1 MKISI
6 IIPARNEAENI
17 GRLLCALQPYRDRG
31 HEVIV
36 VDGGSEDDTIV
47 IAAAL
52 ADTLLQTPAG
62 RSHQMNAGSKEAK
75 GEILWFLH
83 ADSELPEQADG
94 LIISAVTT
102 GAYTWGRFDVRLSG
116 RQKLLRVVEKMMN
129 LRSRMTGIATGDQG
143 IFISRK
149 LFEKAG
155 GYPDQLLMEDIAL
168 CKHLKKYQ
176 NVGKFLSIEELANN
190 YKFIIYCNGKKCHRS
205 SYGACLLRTKIGVP
219 AKNVYLMLGGFP
231 EWKAAGYP
239 VR

>member
-47 IAAAL
+47 IAAEL
-52 ADTLLQTPAG
+52 ADSLLQTPAG

-75 GEILWFLH
+75 GEVLWFLH
-83 ADSELPEQADG
+83 ADSELPEQADE

-168 CKHLKKYQ
+168 CKYLKKYQ
-176 NVGKFLSIEELANN
+176 APVCLREKLETSSRRWEQRGIIRTILLMWRLRMAYFL
-190 YKFIIYCNGKKCHRS
+190 
-205 SYGACLLRTKIGVP
+205 GVP
-219 AKNVYLMLGGFP
+219 ADKLALLYD
-231 EWKAAGYP
+231 
-239 VR
+239 

>member
-1 MKISI
+1 MRISI
-6 IIPARNEAENI
+6 IIPVRNEAENI
-17 GRLLCALQPYRDRG
+17 GRLLSSLQPYRDRG

-36 VDGGSEDDTIV
+36 VDGGSEDETMV
-47 IAAAL
+47 IANSL

-75 GEILWFLH
+75 GEVLWFLH
-83 ADSELPEQADG
+83 ADSELPEQADE

-129 LRSRMTGIATGDQG
+129 LRSRLTGIATGDQG
-143 IFISRK
+143 IFISRR

-176 NVGKFLSIEELANN
+176 APVCLREKLETSSRRWEQRGIIRTILLMWRLRMAYFL
-190 YKFIIYCNGKKCHRS
+190 
-205 SYGACLLRTKIGVP
+205 GVP
-219 AKNVYLMLGGFP
+219 AEKLALLYD
-231 EWKAAGYP
+231 
-239 VR
+239 